1 MESSGQAKAE
11 AKVGAM
17 GFVPK
22 ASLTI
27 IHTVRSVVRNGN
39 GVAILQGLS
48 GILQS

>member
-27 IHTVRSVVRNGN
+27 IHTVRSVARDGN
-39 GVAILQGLS
+39 GVAMM
-48 GILQS
+48 